1 MIRIGAIGLGYWG
14 PNLVRCF
21 SELNDCKVTM
31 VCDKDVGRLTRLTDR
46 YPGIHPT
53 ENADDVL
60 SSDMVDAVV
69 IATPTRTHHALAA
82 AALDRGLHTFVEKPL
97 ATSGAECR
105 DLIERAQ
112 ANDCR
117 LFVGHV
123 FLHSAPVRKLRELVD
138 SGDLGDVCYMSSTR
152 LNLGPVRQDVNAL
165 WDLAPH
171 DISIFLHLLGEQPT
185 GVSCTGLAHL
195 NPRVHDV
202 CNLTMHF
209 ADNRLGIIHVSWLDP
224 HKRRVMTV
232 VGSKQMAVY
241 DDLEQEKVKVY
252 NKGIDAPSH
261 SSDFGEFQF
270 SYRYGDSYSPWLNES
285 EPLKAECGE
294 FIASIN
300 SGCDALTDG
309 ANGLQVVQVL
319 EAADK
324 SLREGGARV
333 ELDRVESAQQME
345 LVTNG

>member
-1 MIRIGAIGLGYWG
+1 
-14 PNLVRCF
+14 
-21 SELNDCKVTM
+21 
-31 VCDKDVGRLTRLTDR
+31 
-46 YPGIHPT
+46 
-53 ENADDVL
+53 
-60 SSDMVDAVV
+60 MVD
-69 IATPTRTHHALAA
+69 
-82 AALDRGLHTFVEKPL
+82 G
-97 ATSGAECR
+97 
-105 DLIERAQ
+105 
-112 ANDCR
+112 
-117 LFVGHV
+117 
-123 FLHSAPVRKLRELVD
+123 
-138 SGDLGDVCYMSSTR
+138 GDLGDVCYLSSTR

-185 GVSCTGLAHL
+185 AVSCTGLAHL

-300 SGCDALTDG
+300 SGRDALTDG
-309 ANGLQVVQVL
+309 TNGLEVVQVL

-324 SLREGGARV
+324 SLREGGVRV
-333 ELDRVESAQQME
+333 ELECVEASQQLE
-345 LVTNG
+345 LVNNG